1 MKKLTLKDIAKA
13 LNLSVPTISK
23 ALSDSHEINK
33 DTKEKIVAYAQQ
45 HNYQHNALARSLK
58 TGKTNI
64 IGVIVSTISNSFFS
78 EILEGIEESSLF
90 QHYNI
95 IIMQSRESPDIEKKC
110 IDILYS
116 KGVDGI
122 LISPVS
128 HDANLTYLQQLH
140 NSSCPIVIFDRINY
154 GLDTFK
160 IGIDN
165 KKAAK
170 KATEELISRNYRN
183 ILHIT
188 GLSNGVTNERL
199 AGFQDALKI
208 NKITFQE
215 SNLLRCDL
223 SHIQIVEDEILNK
236 LDELKNQHKS
246 PDAIFT
252 ATDLLTNRTIGL
264 LAQQKIKI
272 PEEIALIGFSNTN
285 YAFSFNPPLTC
296 ISQPAKKI
304 GKLAFEK
311 MIEILEFRL
320 KKREVVYETITLDAD
335 IIIRESI

>member
-1 MKKLTLKDIAKA
+1 MKKITLKDIAIA
-13 LNLSVPTISK
+13 LNLSVSTVSK

-33 DTKEKIVAYAQQ
+33 DTKKKIAAYARK
-45 HNYQHNALARSLK
+45 HNYQYNTLARSLK

-78 EILEGIEESSLF
+78 QILEGIEESSLM
-90 QHYNI
+90 QQYNV
-95 IIMQSRESPDIEKKC
+95 IIMQSRENPAIEKKC

-128 HDANLTYLQQLH
+128 DSANLNYLQQLH
-140 NSSCPIVIFDRINY
+140 QTDCPIVIFDRINNH
-154 GLDTFK
+154 LNTFK

-170 KATEELISRNYRN
+170 RATQELINRNYRN

-188 GLSNGVTNERL
+188 GLNNGVTNERL
-199 AGFQDALKI
+199 TGFQEALKQ
-208 NKITFQE
+208 NNITFQE
-215 SNLLRCDL
+215 HNLLRCDL
-223 SHIQIVEDEILNK
+223 SQIEIVENQILNK
-236 LDELKNQHKS
+236 LTKLKQANKS

-272 PEEIALIGFSNTN
+272 PDEIALIGFSNTN

-296 ISQPAKKI
+296 ISQPAKNI
-304 GKLAFEK
+304 GKLAIEK
-311 MIEILEFRL
+311 MINILDLRM
-320 KKREVVYETITLDAD
+320 KKREIVYETIALEAEL
-335 IIIRESI
+335 IIRESI

>member
-1 MKKLTLKDIAKA
+1 MKRLTLKDIAKA

-23 ALSDSHEINK
+23 ALSDSHEIK
-33 DTKEKIVAYAQQ
+33 KETKEKIVAYAHE
-45 HNYQHNALARSLK
+45 HNYQYNALARSLK

-78 EILEGIEESSLF
+78 QILEGIEESSLF
-90 QHYNI
+90 QQYNI
-95 IIMQSRESPDIEKKC
+95 IIMQSRENPSIEKKC

-128 HDANLTYLQQLH
+128 DRANLNYLEQLH
-140 NSSCPIVIFDRINY
+140 NSDCPIVIFDRINNSFN
-154 GLDTFK
+154 TFQ

-170 KATEELISRNYRN
+170 RATQELIDRNYRN

-188 GLSNGVTNERL
+188 GLTNGVTNERL
-199 AGFQDALKI
+199 IGFQEALKQ
-208 NKITFQE
+208 NKIIFDETL
-215 SNLLRCDL
+215 LLRCDL
-223 SHIQIVEDEILNK
+223 SQIQIVEQQILSK
-236 LDELKNQHKS
+236 LKELEKEQHL

-296 ISQPAKKI
+296 ISQPAKNI
-304 GKLAFEK
+304 GKIAFEK
-311 MIEILEFRL
+311 MIHILEYRL
-320 KKREVVYETITLDAD
+320 KKREIVYETIELDAD
-335 IIIRESI
+335 ITIRESI

>member
-1 MKKLTLKDIAKA
+1 MKRLTLKDIAKA
-13 LNLSVPTISK
+13 LNLSAPTISK
-23 ALSDSHEINK
+23 ALSDSYEINK
-33 DTKEKIVAYAQQ
+33 ETKEKIVAYAHE
-45 HNYQHNALARSLK
+45 HNYQYNALARSLK

-78 EILEGIEESSLF
+78 QILEGIEESSLF
-90 QHYNI
+90 QKYNI
-95 IIMQSRESPDIEKKC
+95 IIMQSRESPAVEKKC

-128 HDANLTYLQQLH
+128 DSANLSYLQQLH
-140 NSSCPIVIFDRINY
+140 NGNCPIVIFDRINNN
-154 GLDTFK
+154 LQTFK

-165 KKAAK
+165 KKAAQ
-170 KATEELISRNYRN
+170 KATQELIDRNYSK

-188 GLSNGVTNERL
+188 GVANGVTNERL
-199 AGFQDALKI
+199 LGFQEALKQNNI
-208 NKITFQE
+208 AFDDRK
-215 SNLLRCDL
+215 LLRCDL
-223 SHIQIVEDEILNK
+223 SQIQIVEEQILNK
-236 LDELKNQHKS
+236 LEELKNDNKS

-272 PEEIALIGFSNTN
+272 PSEIALIGFSNTN

-296 ISQPAKKI
+296 ISQPATRI

-311 MIEILEFRL
+311 MIHILEFRL
-320 KKREVVYETITLDAD
+320 KKREIVYETIELDAA
-335 IIIRESI
+335 ITIRESI